1 MAVHWALA
9 ALIATSLL
17 GDEFDSR
24 ALGVVLLLTTIPD
37 LDVVLGIFILGTHR
51 AALHNIWVPLIAM
64 ALLYYD
70 VYRRKQS
77 YILTRFGHRGFRI
90 AWVSLFAFVVAGIG
104 LDLFWNGVNLFYP
117 VHDRFFR
124 LWGKIVISNQRGLVQ
139 TVWQTA
145 ETAEG
150 LSTIGGTTQDTH
162 YSTGVDPS
170 AGEEP
175 PDVERIFPIAQG
187 GFQLALIVAAI
198 VVTTTRL
205 WMACLAS
212 RKT

>member
-17 GDEFDSR
+17 DDEFDSR
-24 ALGVVLLLTTIPD
+24 SLTVVLLITAIPD
-37 LDVVLGIFILGTHR
+37 LDVILGMYILGTHR
-51 AALHNIWVPLIAM
+51 AALHNIWVPLM
-64 ALLYYD
+64 AISLIYYD
-70 VYRRKQS
+70 VYRRDQS
-77 YILTRFGHRGFRI
+77 FILTRFGTRGLRI
-90 AWVSLFAFVVAGIG
+90 AWISILAFVVAGIG

-145 ETAEG
+145 ETTEG
-150 LSTIGGTTQDTH
+150 LTTLGGTTQDTH
-162 YSTGVDPS
+162 YSTGVDPTP
-170 AGEEP
+170 GEEP

-187 GFQLALIVAAI
+187 GFQLALIVSAI
-198 VVTTTRL
+198 IVTTTRL
-205 WMACLAS
+205 WMARITA
-212 RKT
+212 RTA

>member
-17 GDEFDSR
+17 GDEFDTRS
-24 ALGVVLLLTTIPD
+24 LTFVLLITAIPD
-37 LDVVLGIFILGTHR
+37 LDVILGLYILGTHR
-51 AALHNIWVPLIAM
+51 AALHNIWVPLIAIS
-64 ALLYYD
+64 LIYYD
-70 VYRRKQS
+70 VYRRDQS
-77 YILTRFGHRGFRI
+77 FILTRFGTRGLRI
-90 AWVSLFAFVVAGIG
+90 AWVSIVAVVVAGIG

-145 ETAEG
+145 ETTEG
-150 LSTIGGTTQDTH
+150 LTTVGGTTQDTH
-162 YSTGVDPS
+162 YSTGVDPTP
-170 AGEEP
+170 GEEP

-187 GFQLALIVAAI
+187 GFQLALIVSAI
-198 VVTTTRL
+198 IVTTTRL
-205 WMACLAS
+205 WMARITA
-212 RKT
+212 RTT